1 MSFSQEN
8 FARTKKSTKSTQAT
22 FTQIFCLRTKKHE
35 KQISDFRSDVFYVD
49 KKQTSDFHSD
59 ILFIRVKN
67 IKSIKSAK
75 STKSQ
80 TSDFLVLRCFLFE
93 YKA

>member
-8 FARTKKSTKSTQAT
+8 FARTKKSTKSKQAT

-49 KKQTSDFHSD
+49 KKQTSNFHSD
-59 ILFIRVKN
+59 VLFIRVKN